1 MLILLIYLLLYIN
14 ESQVSCTLIVMFYIL
29 TDLVYIYCAFTAL
42 YCVHVLSFVPFFDI
56 VHIVPQFIPF
66 LTH

>member
-29 TDLVYIYCAFTAL
+29 TDLVYIYCAFIAL
-42 YCVHVLSFVPFFDI
+42 YCVHVLSFVPF
-56 VHIVPQFIPF
+56 
-66 LTH
+66 LT